1 MNNDKPQKSA
11 SPRPRKIAAVS
22 EKATKHAAELTP
34 TAPSVMPEADVS
46 RLKTEVG
53 DAIDRSVF
61 DDEPLAPEEYKVQ
74 TSAIDVGILSKDRL
88 KSRTRTKILKTT
100 DAFISKAERFYPSI
114 EEGLTQ
120 DQVNRRVEEGL
131 FNYTD
136 VKNGKTY
143 LNIFLSN
150 IFTFF
155 NMLTFAVAI
164 ALIVFQSGIEKLFF
178 MLIVLLNI
186 AIGIFQE
193 IRSKR
198 TVDKLKLVTAPTATV
213 VRNGEKVT
221 IPVSEI
227 VLDDIMYV

>member
-1 MNNDKPQKSA
+1 MG
-11 SPRPRKIAAVS
+11 
-22 EKATKHAAELTP
+22 E
-34 TAPSVMPEADVS
+34 
-46 RLKTEVG
+46 
-53 DAIDRSVF
+53 AIDQSVF
-61 DDEPLAPEEYKVQ
+61 DDEPLSKDEYKIN
-74 TSAIDVGILSKDRL
+74 TSAIDTELLSKDRL
-88 KSRTRTKILKTT
+88 KNRTKTRLLKTT
-100 DAFISKAERFYPSI
+100 DAFISKAERYYPSI

-120 DQVNRRVEEGL
+120 EQVNKRVEEGL

-136 VKNGKTY
+136 VKNGKSY

-178 MLIVLLNI
+178 MVIVLLNI

-198 TVDKLKLVTAPTATV
+198 TVDKLKLVTSPTATV
-213 VRNGEKVT
+213 VRGGEKVT

-227 VLDDIMYV
+227 VP